1 MKYINLKTVSFACF
15 GFSIFTCIPLYLEN
29 WDIKYLVLFFVF
41 LIIAISTLIKYQID
55 SLNKTC
61 IEKDNRIAD
70 LESQL
75 LKVTKNR
82 DGLIQERERRMT
94 DLTNLKDQ
102 NIYYSSLLTLAM
114 QYLNE
119 TDLNTLTKKAELLQ
133 LTNERRN
140 SND

>member
-1 MKYINLKTVSFACF
+1 MKYIDLKKISIACF
-15 GFSIFTCIPLYLEN
+15 SFSIFTCIPLYLEKWN
-29 WDIKYLVLFFVF
+29 MKYIVLLFIFLV
-41 LIIAISTLIKYQID
+41 IAISTLIKYQID
-55 SLNKTC
+55 SLNKEC
-61 IEKDNRIAD
+61 IEKDKKIKN

-94 DLTNLKDQ
+94 DLKELQRKNLD
-102 NIYYSSLLTLAM
+102 YYNLITLAM

-119 TDLNTLTKKAELLQ
+119 ADLSSLTKKAELLQ

>member
-1 MKYINLKTVSFACF
+1 M
-15 GFSIFTCIPLYLEN
+15 
-29 WDIKYLVLFFVF
+29 
-41 LIIAISTLIKYQID
+41 
-55 SLNKTC
+55 
-61 IEKDNRIAD
+61 
-70 LESQL
+70 
-75 LKVTKNR
+75 KVTKNR

-102 NIYYSSLLTLAM
+102 NIYYYSLLTLAM